1 MKVLKLSIQTFFI
14 IVPIFVFSQI
24 DKNNNQQKIDTT
36 NFYYNYYNKFKY
48 TKVQKQLSIHFEAMM
63 LRTILDI
70 EAYFIAQPKQNGPY
84 YFSKMGLTWPNTE

>member
-36 NFYYNYYNKFKY
+36 NFYYIIKGD
-48 TKVQKQLSIHFEAMM
+48 SIPRE
-63 LRTILDI
+63 
-70 EAYFIAQPKQNGPY
+70 FID
-84 YFSKMGLTWPNTE
+84 LE